1 MVRKIEYKEIVSY
14 KANDNKRVVVS
25 SCSTGGYVVA
35 QTRTNKEGKEMFL
48 KGAFRFDDLNSLRNF
63 AACIREVAGCEE
75 YSEDRDCNDCNE
87 EYPEYT
93 DEQEGESW

>member
-1 MVRKIEYKEIVSY
+1 MVRKVEYKEIASY

-63 AACIREVAGCEE
+63 AACLSEAADCEE
-75 YSEDRDCNDCNE
+75 YNEDRDCNDCNE

>member
-1 MVRKIEYKEIVSY
+1 MVRKVEYKEIASY

-63 AACIREVAGCEE
+63 AACVREVAGCEE

>member
-1 MVRKIEYKEIVSY
+1 MVRKVEYKEIASY

-48 KGAFRFDDLNSLRNF
+48 KGAFRFEDLNSLRNF
-63 AACIREVAGCEE
+63 AACVREVAGCEE

>member
-1 MVRKIEYKEIVSY
+1 MVRKVEYKEIVSY

-35 QTRTNKEGKEMFL
+35 QTRTNKEGKEMFQ

-63 AACIREVAGCEE
+63 AACLSEAADCEE
-75 YSEDRDCNDCNE
+75 YNEDRDCNDCNE

-93 DEQEGESW
+93 DKQEGESW

>member
-1 MVRKIEYKEIVSY
+1 MVRKVEYKEIASY

-35 QTRTNKEGKEMFL
+35 QTRINKEGKEMFQ

-63 AACIREVAGCEE
+63 AACLSEAADCEE
-75 YSEDRDCNDCNE
+75 YNEDRDCNDCNE